1 MLSHFPYIHRRG
13 LLPIIID
20 SSPPFFLLSKHV
32 YNEICAPLTL
42 LMNRKHTL
50 IHLTNRITQLID
62 VLRKMAGQ
70 NNCLPLF
77 FQRQQ

>member
-20 SSPPFFLLSKHV
+20 SSPPLFSKHV
-32 YNEICAPLTL
+32 YNKICAPLTL

-50 IHLTNRITQLID
+50 IHFTNRITQLIN
-62 VLRKMAGQ
+62 VLRKMAGKYD
-70 NNCLPLF
+70 CLALSLE
-77 FQRQQ
+77 